1 MHNHSHVIEFSIG
14 VSFVLGV
21 LHALEPGHGKS
32 AMFVYM
38 LQQRKSFWHP
48 IVMGV
53 TTGLSHAASLM
64 VIALAVHLGVHL
76 LSGDEHAGH
85 QHAGEALQWISSV
98 LLVGIGLRLLY
109 LARRGKISKKTCSC
123 CREAKVAPD
132 STICSTP
139 AKPVGTSMRMTVLL
153 GIAVGLLP
161 CPTALAAYFAGVSSG
176 NPAQGYLV
184 IGVFSAGIASS
195 LILCGFLFQ
204 FVGSFFRSINRN
216 RISANTLATI
226 QAMAIIAIG
235 SFYISQLIAG

>member
-64 VIALAVHLGVHL
+64 VIAL
-76 LSGDEHAGH
+76 
-85 QHAGEALQWISSV
+85 
-98 LLVGIGLRLLY
+98 
-109 LARRGKISKKTCSC
+109 
-123 CREAKVAPD
+123 
-132 STICSTP
+132 
-139 AKPVGTSMRMTVLL
+139 
-153 GIAVGLLP
+153 
-161 CPTALAAYFAGVSSG
+161 
-176 NPAQGYLV
+176 V

-195 LILCGFLFQ
+195 SILCGFLFQ